1 MKPSAL
7 TQFTAKTRELEG
19 YELRPYL
26 DTKGI
31 VTIGMGHAVESRAAW
46 LALPLVSVATGAPAD
61 DEQKAEEWSDLH
73 SFVEIGHPASYYTAG
88 ATLML
93 TDANVEQLF
102 DSDVA
107 ALERYAQSTFPS
119 YDDYPADAQCG
130 VLSMFYS
137 LGPAGFHGYPR
148 CTAFIRA
155 GNWAGA
161 AGECFMHGCSD
172 ARNDWT
178 KACFLAAAAHPDD
191 PDAVHT

>member
-7 TQFTAKTRELEG
+7 TQFTTKTRELEG

-46 LALPLVSVATGAPAD
+46 LALPLVWIGDQAVATD
-61 DEQKAEEWSDLH
+61 SEKLSEWAALH
-73 SFVEIGHPASYYTAG
+73 SMPIPHEASYYTVT
-88 ATLML
+88 ATLTL
-93 TDANVEQLF
+93 TDADVTTLF
-102 DSDVA
+102 NDDVA
-107 ALERYAQSTFPS
+107 ELETYARSTFVAYAHFS
-119 YDDYPADAQCG
+119 ADAQCG

-137 LGPAGFHGYPR
+137 LGPGGFHGYPR

-161 AGECFMHGCSD
+161 AGECYMHGCST
-172 ARNDWT
+172 ARNAWT

-191 PDAVHT
+191 PDVTH